1 MFSEPGYFFRG
12 VFFAASGRSCLG
24 RGGLVTDELEL
35 EASDMAVVRDD
46 CGDARKID
54 VPARFISDIY

>member
-1 MFSEPGYFFRG
+1 MR
-12 VFFAASGRSCLG
+12 
-24 RGGLVTDELEL
+24 DELEL
-35 EASDMAVVRDD
+35 EASESDMAVVRDD